1 VPESV
6 DAWWARRQWSK
17 GAEIPYAIGQYRS
30 DWAQYPVLVRQY
42 HPEFNHGITLT
53 QIPPAADVFLVWQCE
68 VGHIFVATPEEQ
80 RGRPGGQ
87 RRRSSWCPDCAQQ
100 AVPKRVKPEAP
111 TAPPPKRAPKPM
123 GEVRARRASPAN
135 QYRVGDPF
143 ISPWAPKPASA
154 VEAELRQLLAAR
166 FDFDFRYNA
175 VRVSRPFFDH
185 LEVWPD
191 FVIAELGVAIEYD
204 TTGRHGLEHVGRREE
219 TDKRK
224 DRLLRVA
231 GWEVIRIRC
240 GKLQPIGPYDLH
252 SGGVNLKLVG
262 TIADRLAE
270 IAGQLMVD
278 AYSK

>member
-1 VPESV
+1 M
-6 DAWWARRQWSK
+6 
-17 GAEIPYAIGQYRS
+17 
-30 DWAQYPVLVRQY
+30 RQY

-53 QIPPAADVFLVWQCE
+53 QIPPAAEVFLVWQCE

-80 RGRPGGQ
+80 RSRPGRE
-87 RRRSSWCPDCAQQ
+87 RRRSSWCPDCAEQ
-100 AVPKRVKPEAP
+100 AVPTRVKPEP
-111 TAPPPKRAPKPM
+111 RQSSTVKRAPKPM
-123 GEVRARRASPAN
+123 DEVRARHASPAN

-154 VEAELRQLLAAR
+154 VEAQLRQLLSTR
-166 FDFDFRYNA
+166 FDFDLRYNA

-191 FVIAELGVAIEYD
+191 FVISELGVAIEYD

-224 DRLLRVA
+224 DRLLRTA

-240 GKLQPIGPYDLH
+240 GKLQPIGPYDLQA
-252 SGGVNLKLVG
+252 GGVNPKLVDS
-262 TIADRLAE
+262 IADRMAA
-270 IAGQLMVD
+270 IAGQFMVD
-278 AYSK
+278 AYRREAG